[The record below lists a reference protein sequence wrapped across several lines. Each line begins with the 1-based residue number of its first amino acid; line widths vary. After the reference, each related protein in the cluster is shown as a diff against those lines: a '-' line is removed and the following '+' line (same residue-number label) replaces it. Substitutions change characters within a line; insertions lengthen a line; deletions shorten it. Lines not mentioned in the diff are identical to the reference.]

1 MERELMT
8 RPLNDS
14 TIRSDLSR
22 ASAGGTVEIEEL
34 TERTH
39 MMTTTMR
46 LTADCSCVVPSRS
59 K

>member
-1 MERELMT
+1 MT

-22 ASAGGTVEIEEL
+22 ASAGGTVEIEEV